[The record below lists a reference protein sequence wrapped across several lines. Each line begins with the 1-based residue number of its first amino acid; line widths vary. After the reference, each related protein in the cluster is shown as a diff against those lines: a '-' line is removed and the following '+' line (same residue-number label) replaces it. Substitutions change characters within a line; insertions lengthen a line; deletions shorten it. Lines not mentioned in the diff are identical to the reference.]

1 LTEVGV
7 NAWVWGGGGLE
18 SSQAINT
25 CGETHTLLLVSLGQ
39 LYYVYPYRGKSDLK
53 GVTLVEKTTMKPGQ
67 KSQELWNAR
76 MKCGRVMREVRKIA
90 SAVRK
95 MPGAPDPAELTQIE
109 KQLEKY
115 SEALRR
121 ARESLTRRND
131 IATVG

>member
-1 LTEVGV
+1 
-7 NAWVWGGGGLE
+7 
-18 SSQAINT
+18 
-25 CGETHTLLLVSLGQ
+25 
-39 LYYVYPYRGKSDLK
+39 
-53 GVTLVEKTTMKPGQ
+53 MKPGQ